1 MATEK
6 KKTEQEVLLVPLDQ
20 QDYKV
25 ARALLKASEFGR
37 EAKWKDFLVYCEHAG
52 VDGKELCQWTH
63 DLLDLEYNQSFKDRV
78 EILRIRD
85 RIVHSWKQTQMAL
98 EAMLALTGLKSSSSS
113 DSNDGGKP

>member
-1 MATEK
+1 M
-6 KKTEQEVLLVPLDQ
+6 TEQKKQDEAAGVLIPLDQ

-52 VDGKELCQWTH
+52 VDGKEMCQWTH
-63 DLLDLEYNQSFKDRV
+63 DLLDLEYNQNFKDRT

-85 RIVHSWKQTQMAL
+85 FILACWNKTQKL
-98 EAMLALTGLKSSSSS
+98 LSSALTEGASSNG
-113 DSNDGGKP
+113 NDGGKP

>member
-1 MATEK
+1 M
-6 KKTEQEVLLVPLDQ
+6 TEQKKQDEAAGVLIPLDQ

-52 VDGKELCQWTH
+52 VDGKEMCQWTH
-63 DLLDLEYNQSFKDRV
+63 DLLDLEYNQNLKDRT

-85 RIVHSWKQTQMAL
+85 FILACWNNGQKQLHAAL
-98 EAMLALTGLKSSSSS
+98 SLYSSNG
-113 DSNDGGKP
+113 NDGGKP